1 MNLQLDGKKA
11 LISGS
16 TAGIGRAIAEMLAA
30 EGAHVVLNGRSQE
43 RVEEALAGIRAR
55 YPEAKVEGV
64 AADLGTAAGVAR
76 LLESVSAVDILV
88 NNLGVFEPK
97 EFEQIP
103 DEDWLRM
110 FEVNVLSGVRLT
122 RALLGG
128 MKGKDWGRVV
138 FISSESAVQIP
149 TEMIHYG
156 MSKTAQLAV
165 ARGLAES
172 LAGTGVTVNSVLVG
186 PTRSEGVGVF
196 IGQMA
201 EQAGATDLQEFER
214 GFLKQVRPTS
224 LIGRFLQPDEVARV
238 VTFLCSPMASA
249 ITGASV
255 RAEGGL
261 LKGIL

>member
-1 MNLQLDGKKA
+1 MDLQLQGKLA
-11 LISGS
+11 LVSGS
-16 TAGIGRAIAEMLAA
+16 TAGIGRAIADSLAA
-30 EGAHVVLNGRSQE
+30 EGAEVVVNGRSQE
-43 RVEEALAGIRAR
+43 RVDAAVGGILERHPGAR
-55 YPEAKVEGV
+55 VRGV
-64 AADLGTAAGVAR
+64 VADLSHAAGVAQ
-76 LLESVSAVDILV
+76 LLEQQPQVDILV
-88 NNLGVFEPK
+88 NNLGIFEPK
-97 EFEQIP
+97 AFEEIP

-110 FEVNVLSGVRLT
+110 FEVNVMSGVRLA
-122 RALLGG
+122 RAFLEG
-128 MKGKDWGRVV
+128 MRRKDWGRML

-186 PTRSEGVGVF
+186 PTRSEGVGIF

-201 EQAGATDLQEFER
+201 EQAGATDRDAFER

-224 LIGRFLQPDEVARV
+224 LVERFLQPDEVARV
-238 VTFLCSPMASA
+238 VTFLCSPLASA
-249 ITGASV
+249 ITGAAV